1 MSQPAGHLKIDFV
14 SDVVCPWCA
23 VGLNSL
29 NLALDKLRGEIA
41 ADIHFQP
48 FELNPQMVAEGEN
61 VVEHIAHKYGSTPE
75 QVAQNQEALRQRG
88 AAVGFTFNLDKRD
101 RIYNTFD
108 AHRLLHWAEL
118 EGKQAAL
125 KQALLEAYFT
135 QGENVSSRDVLA
147 STAAS
152 VGLDEAT
159 ARLVLEENRYAE
171 DVREKERFYQSQGIH
186 SVPSIIVN
194 ERYLIQGGQPPGR
207 TRTDVVHPAA
217 GPQGVHR
224 VVHRVRHLGQHR
236 GDGTGDRAVLGVD
249 RAQDPRGGHQVDV
262 LGAGIA
268 GFGRRIDVHRL
279 HGDGHHAP
287 HIFSGHLLAGFPR
300 TATTVRPDP
309 QAV

>member
-1 MSQPAGHLKIDFV
+1 MSKANTLKIDFV

-48 FELNPQMVAEGEN
+48 FELNPQMVPEGEN

-88 AAVGFTFNLDKRD
+88 EAVGFTFNLNKRD

-125 KQALLEAYFT
+125 KQALLDAYFT
-135 QGENVSSRDVLA
+135 QGENVSSRDVLV
-147 STAAS
+147 STAVS
-152 VGLDEAT
+152 VGLDEAI
-159 ARLVLEENRYAE
+159 ARQVLEENRYAD

-186 SVPSIIVN
+186 SVPSIIIN
-194 ERYLIQGGQPPGR
+194 ERYLIQGGQPPEVFEQTLR
-207 TRTDVVHPAA
+207 KIAA
-217 GPQGVHR
+217 E
-224 VVHRVRHLGQHR
+224 
-236 GDGTGDRAVLGVD
+236 
-249 RAQDPRGGHQVDV
+249 
-262 LGAGIA
+262 
-268 GFGRRIDVHRL
+268 
-279 HGDGHHAP
+279 
-287 HIFSGHLLAGFPR
+287 
-300 TATTVRPDP
+300 TA
-309 QAV
+309 